1 MVAGNHNSIVSKRGT
16 NKEFAE
22 NRYAYPT
29 LFRRNNETPIYPFD
43 IEVKNQNAGSNA
55 GKVRVSLSNGNR
67 RILATSTTKINDN
80 TAHHI
85 CFNKTGSKLEL
96 WIDGTKEVTAN
107 LPTDVSGS
115 VTLRGISN
123 DYDIL
128 LGSKPYQAD
137 LIHYQ
142 TIIHLVVH

>member
-1 MVAGNHNSIVSKRGT
+1 M
-16 NKEFAE
+16 
-22 NRYAYPT
+22 
-29 LFRRNNETPIYPFD
+29 ETEEYFT
-43 IEVKNQNAGSNA
+43 S
-55 GKVRVSLSNGNR
+55 
-67 RILATSTTKINDN
+67 STTKINDN

-115 VTLRGISN
+115 VTIRGISN

-128 LGSKPYQAD
+128 LGSKPYRWR
-137 LIHYQ
+137 I
-142 TIIHLVVH
+142 